1 MIIVGLRHNDF
12 DTYDPEEYDHN
23 DPDYLDVTANEIGKH
38 ISKSQR
44 NSSNSNMFSEAENE
58 AFKSSERK
66 IPKGI
71 IKSIINTEVIVPG
84 ISRQPKS
91 IDPDF
96 NNKLNKGNNA
106 KFNMRQGNR
115 NPEQSHRSLAV
126 QEWLKR
132 GKKLIVF

>member
-1 MIIVGLRHNDF
+1 LIIVGLRHNDF

-23 DPDYLDVTANEIGKH
+23 DPDYLDVTANEI
-38 ISKSQR
+38 
-44 NSSNSNMFSEAENE
+44 EAENE
-58 AFKSSERK
+58 AFKSSKRK

-132 GKKLIVF
+132 GKK